1 MKTNTYKQIQLV
13 KALQRIHHEG
23 YLSKG
28 VGQLLLAVLDASGRT
43 KTNLASVLGVSVGVL
58 RRWEK
63 KDSGETGL
71 VAKLVC
77 LASKELASLKKER
90 LREQWQPYDDTHE

>member
-1 MKTNTYKQIQLV
+1 MKTNTYRQVQLV
-13 KALQRIHHEG
+13 NALQGIRHEG

-28 VGQLLLAVLDASGRT
+28 VGQLLRAVLEASGRK
-43 KTNLASVLGVSVGVL
+43 KTNLASELGVSTAVL
-58 RRWEK
+58 RRWEE
-63 KDSGETGL
+63 KDSGETEL